1 MDNQSYN
8 YQLSSD
14 WFQKQG
20 HQHFVYN
27 TFFLMF
33 LLFLIKFGDDSAF
46 TFILSYRVP
55 KTGL

>member
-1 MDNQSYN
+1 MESMDR
-8 YQLSSD
+8 LTAK
-14 WFQKQG
+14 QKRFAEE
-20 HQHFVYN
+20 FVNNGYN
-27 TFFLMF
+27 TFFIMF